1 MKNKFFAGLLTVLG
15 FVLAIGLPV
24 YAASTQI
31 VFLRSQCAESMLER
45 VGVTAS
51 GAVVIGFIVMLVFWK
66 YFAPIIRKKLGASRT
81 TLGFFLV
88 GYGLIFVI
96 KTFIGALESIFL
108 FGAIGGGLSVVC
120 FYFSDILRGVK

>member
-1 MKNKFFAGLLTVLG
+1 M
-15 FVLAIGLPV
+15 AILLPV

-51 GAVVIGFIVMLVFWK
+51 GVAVIGFIVILVFWK
-66 YFAPIIRKKLGASRT
+66 YFAPLIRKKFGTSRT
-81 TLGFFLV
+81 AFGFFFI
-88 GYGLIFVI
+88 GWGLIFVI

-108 FGAIGGGLSVVC
+108 FGAIGGGLSMVC
-120 FYFSDILRGVK
+120 FYFSDILKGVK